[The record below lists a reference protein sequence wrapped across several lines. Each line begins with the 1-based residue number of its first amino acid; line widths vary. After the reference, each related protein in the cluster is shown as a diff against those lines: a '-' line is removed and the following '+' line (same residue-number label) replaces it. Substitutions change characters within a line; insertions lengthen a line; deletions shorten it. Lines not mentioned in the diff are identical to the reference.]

1 MENAK
6 RWIAACLVVAVCLAG
21 LSAYYLFKIHSLWEA
36 VEWLECQNDELE
48 RDVSNLSSHLSALRS
63 QMEEKIRDAAS
74 LFEEV
79 EYKLV
84 GTGTESGTAKCA
96 FRIVPKLI
104 SEDMQLEIAIGN
116 KTHSLTKDGN
126 GFTGT
131 VEIKMFDEDG
141 AIPSVAVKT
150 ASGTQVQ
157 KLEDVDLY
165 WACRNWLPELF
176 QSMSGTSSTEKGF
189 PQVDLAYGFWY
200 ETEVS
205 ETPVTF
211 VKITEIKTVDGKEVS
226 NRDVTD
232 QLRDGGEPDF
242 YEYYTGFIMEKQ
254 QSVVLTIRAEDSLG
268 YIHVL
273 ETYIDLYANSDGS
286 PEISESFESIY
297 TPDGELLYNG

>member
-1 MENAK
+1 MKNAK
-6 RWIAACLVVAVCLAG
+6 RWIAACLVVVG
-21 LSAYYLFKIHSLWEA
+21 LSAYCLFEIHSLREA
-36 VEWLECQNDELE
+36 VEWLERQNDRLE
-48 RDVSNLSSHLSALRS
+48 RDVSNLSSRLSTLKS
-63 QMEEKIRDAAS
+63 QMKEEIRDAAS

-79 EYKLV
+79 EYKLI

-104 SEDMQLEIAIGN
+104 SEDMQLEITIGN

-131 VEIKMFDEDG
+131 VEIKMFDEEG

-165 WACRNWLPELF
+165 WACRNWLPELI

-189 PQVDLAYGFWY
+189 PQVELAYDFLCN
-200 ETEVS
+200 TEVT

-211 VKITEIKTVDGKEVS
+211 VKVTEIKTVDGKEVS

-232 QLRDGGEPDF
+232 QLRDSGQPDF
-242 YEYYTGFIMEKQ
+242 YEYYTGCIMEKQ
-254 QSVVLTIRAEDSLG
+254 QYMVLTIRAEDSLG
-268 YIHVL
+268 YIHEL